1 MLKQYH
7 DTLVALNPVAAAYTY
22 DMLLEDYTLSF
33 CFWWTAVISLG
44 VGTLPSFDK
53 PAGARMKR
61 LWGKGLVRALHA
73 MRDLDCLSLIKQ
85 LAADVPDGPPAA
97 VSVAGKP
104 GTM

>member
-44 VGTLPSFDK
+44 VDTLPGFDK
-53 PAGARMKR
+53 PAGAHEAAMGQRPGARAARHVQPR
-61 LWGKGLVRALHA
+61 LP
-73 MRDLDCLSLIKQ
+73 
-85 LAADVPDGPPAA
+85 VPDQA
-97 VSVAGKP
+97 VGRRRP
-104 GTM
+104 